1 MAALTNVQQN
11 IVSEL
16 QTMASQLVSVQSRC
30 TLLAAMY
37 TNENIG
43 SLTDADFAV
52 IPSFAHITAAELQA
66 AAVAIAAINTAL
78 NAGTPSNWSK
88 MLKITEGMPK

>member
-1 MAALTNVQQN
+1 MLTNVQQN

-37 TNENIG
+37 INESIAT
-43 SLTDADFAV
+43 LTDADFAA
-52 IPSFAHITAAELQA
+52 IPSFAHLTATELQA
-66 AAVAIAAINTAL
+66 AAIAIAAVNTAL

-88 MLKITEGMPK
+88 MLKIAEGMPK

>member
-1 MAALTNVQQN
+1 MAMTNVQQN
-11 IVSEL
+11 IVSEM
-16 QTMASQLVSVQSRC
+16 QTMASQLVTVQSRC

-37 TNENIG
+37 TNEAIG
-43 SLTDADFAV
+43 SLTDADFAA
-52 IPSFAHITAAELQA
+52 IPSFAHIVAAEFQA